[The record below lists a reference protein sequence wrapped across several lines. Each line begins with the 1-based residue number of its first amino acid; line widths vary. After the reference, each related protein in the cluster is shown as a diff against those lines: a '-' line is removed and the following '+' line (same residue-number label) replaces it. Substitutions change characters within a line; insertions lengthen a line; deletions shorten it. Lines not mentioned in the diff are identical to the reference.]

1 MKTNFFTNISQITTN
16 VERLFCQTWNLL
28 QVVFCFILANM
39 KDWSQSASFFPAVFT
54 RDCLCMFQYM
64 LNFPESDGETC
75 KLKKVHYIVKHF
87 SEQFWFYYMPKK
99 EVSIDES
106 LIGFE
111 GQAPAIQCT
120 PNKHHYYFGFKLFC
134 LCESGADYIV
144 NF

>member
-1 MKTNFFTNISQITTN
+1 
-16 VERLFCQTWNLL
+16 
-28 QVVFCFILANM
+28 
-39 KDWSQSASFFPAVFT
+39 
-54 RDCLCMFQYM
+54 
-64 LNFPESDGETC
+64 
-75 KLKKVHYIVKHF
+75 
-87 SEQFWFYYMPKK
+87 MPKK

-144 NF
+144 NFLIYEGKSSTAGECGISHDVCIQLMGPLLCIGYHLYTDNLDTAVPLDETLLAEGTNLTGTVR